1 MRMER
6 ISNFQDIGDSPTV
19 LVKLLLLR
27 LLADSKPLNVHRKY
41 ELSQAVHNNLITHQR
56 FFPLAR
62 PWQGLFGTLPV
73 TPTIDASPSDETLI
87 SS

>member
-27 LLADSKPLNVHRKY
+27 FLADAKPLNVHRKY
-41 ELSQAVHNNLITHQR
+41 ELS
-56 FFPLAR
+56 
-62 PWQGLFGTLPV
+62 
-73 TPTIDASPSDETLI
+73 
-87 SS
+87 